1 MTAQVNVA
9 TPIDPDEMHDQATVA
24 VEYASWT
31 ESLAAAIQSAIRD
44 GFPLRAKD
52 LAGVMQYVAE
62 HQVSLFEGYAREI
75 SEKHGL
81 SEQRP

>member
-9 TPIDPDEMHDQATVA
+9 TPIDPVEMHDQATVA
-24 VEYASWT
+24 LEYANWA
-31 ESLAAAIQSAIRD
+31 ESLAGAIQSALRD
-44 GFPLRAKD
+44 NLPHRAKD
-52 LAGVMQYVAE
+52 LAGVMQYVAQ

-81 SEQRP
+81 EKRP